1 MPGLGPSPDDGG
13 TAQISACRS
22 DHGAHDQCNHRL
34 KVGWQVYSDS
44 AHRLVSASHRICVG
58 ARRGMT
64 TRVRSYGGD
73 GDTTRWRAQESPWKH
88 GQTHTNTNFYA
99 RPHCEASDWERPS
112 RTTNIM
118 LRMASQPR
126 CSCYVVGGGGASTRE
141 WTRHRRCAP
150 GTYGQHPGARPCCW
164 WAEWPTSSECG
175 CRVVATSA

>member
-1 MPGLGPSPDDGG
+1 MANANTRDDMALIVQQTSFTSQRRRCNGERPRAVPGLGPSPDDGG

-22 DHGAHDQCNHRL
+22 DYGARPMQIKYRL

-112 RTTNIM
+112 RTTPLTVM
-118 LRMASQPR
+118 TWGLVVPLQDGRQVR
-126 CSCYVVGGGGASTRE
+126 GVGG
-141 WTRHRRCAP
+141 
-150 GTYGQHPGARPCCW
+150 
-164 WAEWPTSSECG
+164 
-175 CRVVATSA
+175 